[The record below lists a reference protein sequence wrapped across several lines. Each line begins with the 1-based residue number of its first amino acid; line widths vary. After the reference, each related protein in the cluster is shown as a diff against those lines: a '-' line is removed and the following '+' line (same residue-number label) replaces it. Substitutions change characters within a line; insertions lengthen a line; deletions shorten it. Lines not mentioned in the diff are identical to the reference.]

1 VCAKRFVQHFSGFS
15 LSTRAVRHGLFDA
28 DDLMALRAF
37 AEAMTGAIHFF
48 LWSKPSHVGQFWLF
62 HASSFPRA
70 RRFGYTV
77 DIHTDPLPKSAL
89 IAFSLPI
96 GLGGFPTLSGDF
108 LILPLMA
115 HDSCSP
121 HKFPGMAH
129 VHIPG
134 LFASVAS
141 GHQTDWPVSFGD
153 AKFIHL
159 WQNEDGVWKITRV
172 VSFDSHPAQLHSV
185 VTELLF
191 THFPLHTPR
200 NLVIVV
206 ISCRLYSRYV

>member
-28 DDLMALRAF
+28 DDLMALRAL

-134 LFASVAS
+134 L
-141 GHQTDWPVSFGD
+141 
-153 AKFIHL
+153 
-159 WQNEDGVWKITRV
+159 
-172 VSFDSHPAQLHSV
+172 
-185 VTELLF
+185 
-191 THFPLHTPR
+191 
-200 NLVIVV
+200 
-206 ISCRLYSRYV
+206 